1 MSSGYVLILAVLIL
15 GGVIATL
22 GDRIG
27 TRVGKARLSLFNLR
41 PKKTAVLVT
50 ILTGIVIS
58 ASTLGLLLLASGQFR
73 DMLLNFEVIQRRF
86 NTAKRDLESTRAD
99 LEQRNSEKKT
109 AETALGKVRNERTQ
123 VEEQL
128 ARINRS
134 LKTAVDRQRETEAR
148 RLAVE
153 AQRNQIQG
161 QLGEV
166 SQQALVLQ
174 SDISRL
180 QAERGALAA
189 QRDQVV
195 AQIASRDAAIAQRTQ
210 LLEQRTQLLAQ
221 RDRDITTRDQVIAQ
235 KENSLQELAKK
246 QDFLNREVAK
256 LEQNVQDV
264 RLGTPAL
271 ASKQVLASA
280 TVRIT
285 DPKQATRAVDTLLQQ
300 ANRTALKAILPGV
313 SGEPPLLQIS
323 NADVARLASQ
333 INDGREYVVRVLS
346 SKNYVLGEQQGV
358 AVFADAALNREIF
371 AVGTTVAAKS
381 IEAPSQL
388 SSEDLQD
395 QMGQLI
401 ATANFRA
408 QREGVVSLSNTIPIE
423 RVLAIVQ
430 FISQL
435 RQYSTPIEVRA
446 VAADPI
452 FTGGP
457 LRLDFVALKDG
468 QVLFRS
474 QSYGAPV
481 QSNFVPGAL

>member
-50 ILTGIVIS
+50 IITGTVIS
-58 ASTLGLLLLASGQFR
+58 ASTLGLMLLASGQFR
-73 DMLLNFEVIQRRF
+73 DMLLNFEVIQRRS
-86 NTAKRDLESTRAD
+86 NTAKRDLERARAD
-99 LEQRNSEKKT
+99 LEQRNSEKT
-109 AETALGKVRNERTQ
+109 TVETALGKARNERTQ
-123 VEEQL
+123 VQEQL
-128 ARINRS
+128 DRINRS

-166 SQQALVLQ
+166 SQQAVALQADIGRLQ
-174 SDISRL
+174 S
-180 QAERGALAA
+180 ERGALAA

-195 AQIASRDAAIAQRTQ
+195 AQIASRDAAISQRTQ
-210 LLEQRTQLLAQ
+210 LLQQ
-221 RDRDITTRDQVIAQ
+221 RDRDIAARDQVIAQ
-235 KENSLQELAKK
+235 KESGLQELAKK

-256 LEQNVQDV
+256 LEQNVQDF
-264 RLGTPAL
+264 RSGTPAL

-280 TVRIT
+280 IVRVT
-285 DPKQATRAVDTLLQQ
+285 DPQQATRAVDVLLQQ
-300 ANRTALKAILPGV
+300 ANRNALKAIQPGV
-313 SGEPPLLQIS
+313 SGEPPLIQIS
-323 NADVARLASQ
+323 NADVARLAGQ

-346 SKNYVLGEQQGV
+346 SKNYLLGEQQGV
-358 AVFADAALNREIF
+358 AVFADAAVNREIF

-381 IEAPSQL
+381 IEAPSKL

-401 ATANFRA
+401 AAANFRA
-408 QREGVVSLSNTIPIE
+408 QREGVVSVSNTIPIE

-435 RQYSTPIEVRA
+435 QQYSTPIEVRA
-446 VAADPI
+446 VAATSIP
-452 FTGGP
+452 TGGP
-457 LRLDFVALKDG
+457 LRLDFVALKEG
-468 QVLFRS
+468 QVIFRS
-474 QSYGAPV
+474 QS
-481 QSNFVPGAL
+481 

>member
-50 ILTGIVIS
+50 ILTGTVIS
-58 ASTLGLLLLASGQFR
+58 ASTLGLMLLASGQFR
-73 DMLLNFEVIQRRF
+73 DMLLNFEVIQRRS
-86 NTAKRDLESTRAD
+86 NTAKRDLEIARAD
-99 LEQRNSEKKT
+99 LERRNSEKKQV
-109 AETALGKVRNERTQ
+109 ETALGKVRNERTQ

-128 ARINRS
+128 DRINRS
-134 LKTAVDRQRETEAR
+134 LKTAVDRQRTTEAR
-148 RLAVE
+148 RQAVE

-161 QLGEV
+161 QLGAV
-166 SQQALVLQ
+166 SQQALALQ
-174 SDISRL
+174 SDIGRL
-180 QAERGALAA
+180 QSERAALAA
-189 QRDQVV
+189 QRDQLSVQRDQVV
-195 AQIASRDAAIAQRTQ
+195 AQIAGRDAAIAQRTQ
-210 LLEQRTQLLAQ
+210 MLEQRTQLLAQ

-235 KENSLQELAKK
+235 KESSLQELAKK
-246 QDFLNREVAK
+246 QDFLTREVAK
-256 LEQNVQDV
+256 LEQNDQDF

-285 DPKQATRAVDTLLQQ
+285 DPKQATLAVDTLLQQ
-300 ANRTALKAILPGV
+300 ANRTALKAIRPGI
-313 SGEPPLLQIS
+313 SGEPPLIQIS
-323 NADVARLASQ
+323 NADVARLAGQ

-371 AVGTTVAAKS
+371 ALGTTVAAKS
-381 IEAPSQL
+381 IEAPSKL
-388 SSEDLQD
+388 SSEEMQD

-401 ATANFRA
+401 AAANFRA
-408 QREGVVSLSNTIPIE
+408 QREGVVSVSNTIPIE

-435 RQYSTPIEVRA
+435 RQYSTPIEVHA
-446 VAADPI
+446 VASNPI
-452 FTGGP
+452 WTGGP
-457 LRLDFVALKDG
+457 LRLDFEARKDG
-468 QVLFRS
+468 QLLFRS
-474 QSYGAPV
+474 QS
-481 QSNFVPGAL
+481 